1 MSVNLLPLFLI
12 QTPRNSTD
20 YQGGS
25 EVKSTAF
32 VAKQPEFRSQLCYL
46 TNWGLRPAACLS
58 GSVSASAGRVKVE
71 VVRTTRANA

>member
-1 MSVNLLPLFLI
+1 MTVNLLLFLI

-32 VAKQPEFRSQLCYL
+32 VAKQPEFRSQLCSL

-58 GSVSASAGRVKVE
+58 GPVSASAGRMKVE
-71 VVRTTRANA
+71 VVRTTRGNA